1 MGRKTVTNE
10 ELITCLLSSD
20 SIRGASLLA
29 GVTPK
34 TIHKRMKDETFMKM
48 YDEARG
54 RLLKETTAS
63 LQKKTGLAVD
73 TLAQVMTAEDSP
85 PQTKVNCANS
95 ILQFAS
101 RYTELTDILDRIEKL
116 EEERKDDNTQW
127 TM

>member
-29 GVTPK
+29 GITPK
-34 TIHKRMKDETFMKM
+34 TIYKRMKDETFRKL
-48 YDEARG
+48 YEEARG
-54 RLLKETTAS
+54 RLLKETTVS
-63 LQKKTGLAVD
+63 LQKKTSLAVD
-73 TLAQVMTAEDSP
+73 TLAQVMTSEESP

-101 RYTELTDILDRIEKL
+101 RYTELTDILERIERL
-116 EEERKDDNTQW
+116 EEDRKDDKTQW